1 MLTPYIPKYKKVAMG
16 LLSYIPRFKDYDE
29 MSKEIAKV
37 ESGYRSLYLY
47 KDPSSDNY
55 HALIAFDEDLESQSI
70 ILRYVAVMP
79 SFRGEGLVS
88 RMITEV
94 SELFPQR
101 NFSASIEMSDF
112 FKKWN
117 LEMRQANADHSTE
130 EVSDL

>member
-16 LLSYIPRFKDYDE
+16 LLSYIPRFKDYEE
-29 MSKEIAKV
+29 MSNEITKI

-47 KDPSSDNY
+47 RDQASDNY
-55 HALIAFDEDLESQSI
+55 HALIAFDEDLDSQSI
-70 ILRYVAVMP
+70 ILRYVAVTP

-88 RMITEV
+88 QMITEL

-117 LEMRQANADHSTE
+117 LEMRQAKGKHSAE

>member
-1 MLTPYIPKYKKVAMG
+1 MG